1 MSIYLLIPKFV
12 SSAVESKENE
22 SKSAKD
28 NEGPSSPN
36 PQVPSPTSPSPPSPS
51 SSAQP
56 QRPPAEGEEE
66 MAQRRKRLARE
77 IRRIDASTNNLT
89 DNGLFDT
96 RHKKLFDKKLK
107 EDEVQAEMNKA
118 YKDIQDNLYWAR
130 KSLDNDD
137 LPKAELHVNEAI
149 RAHGKALYAP
159 PRWWRFSNVY
169 AGLMWIYL
177 IGFLVGVLV
186 FYLIQ
191 LDTNI
196 LGLYPPGVLIQES
209 ALHATTWGAVGAI
222 LRGLWFLKDKVTDRR
237 YRNAFRIYILSTP
250 FLGALFGAIF
260 YFLIVS
266 GLFIVAPAQVS
277 EILTNQTSSESN
289 GTTTNTTNQTGAT
302 NQANGTSA
310 GSVSTLAIIP
320 IAALAGFN
328 WEWAVM
334 ILKRIGDSFKPET
347 EPEDKIDR

>member
-1 MSIYLLIPKFV
+1 MG
-12 SSAVESKENE
+12 SAVESNENE
-22 SKSAKD
+22 SKSAKN
-28 NEGPSSPN
+28 NEVTSSPN
-36 PQVPSPTSPSPPSPS
+36 TPTSPPQPLSPPPPSPAS
-51 SSAQP
+51 PVQP
-56 QRPPAEGEEE
+56 KRSAEGEEE
-66 MAQRRKRLARE
+66 LAQRRKRLAIE

-96 RHKKLFDKKLK
+96 RHKKLFGKQLDEEK
-107 EDEVQAEMNKA
+107 EREEMDKA
-118 YKDIQDNLYWAR
+118 YKDIQDNLDKAR

-137 LPKAELHVNEAI
+137 LPTSERHVSEAL
-149 RAHGKALYAP
+149 RALDKALYAP

-177 IGFLVGVLV
+177 VGFLVAVLV

-191 LDTNI
+191 LDRNV
-196 LGLYPPGVLIQES
+196 LGLYPPGVLIQEA

-266 GLFIVAPAQVS
+266 GLFIVAPAQVP
-277 EILTNQTSSESN
+277 EILTNQTNSGSN
-289 GTTTNTTNQTGAT
+289 GTNTTNQTGAT

-334 ILKRIGDSFKPET
+334 ILKRIGESFKPDT